1 MLVYPLQLDRDGL
14 DDLNVQVNWQRKG
27 GTYWVRYVHVEL
39 LGFDTAGKK
48 NMWWTLFLPVLHAW
62 QLLKCLFKPYLKEVP
77 LVQFYLRV
85 EHVNKY
91 SSSGDR
97 NLLIHSFLY
106 HTKC

>member
-48 NMWWTLFLPVLHAW
+48 NMWWRMEILATCFTCMAT
-62 QLLKCLFKPYLKEVP
+62 FKTP
-77 LVQFYLRV
+77 
-85 EHVNKY
+85 
-91 SSSGDR
+91 
-97 NLLIHSFLY
+97 I
-106 HTKC
+106 